1 MYWYITQFVSPIKSC
16 LLAALSF
23 RDNELLL
30 FRENDKLSLHSCYT
44 LNIVKIIIS
53 YFYATPYYFWMKI

>member
-1 MYWYITQFVSPIKSC
+1 MYWYITQSVSPIKSC

-23 RDNELLL
+23 RDNGLLL
-30 FRENDKLSLHSCYT
+30 FRENDKH

-53 YFYATPYYFWMKI
+53 YFYAIHHYFWMKI